1 MVNGLW
7 NGPSKVS
14 PELILTER
22 RYGGKEPV
30 LGVEDVIAKIVIG
43 ESMVL
48 ARSGTGDGI
57 DHLRQTADQ
66 TQHRSC
72 W

>member
-1 MVNGLW
+1 
-7 NGPSKVS
+7 
-14 PELILTER
+14 
-22 RYGGKEPV
+22 
-30 LGVEDVIAKIVIG
+30 
-43 ESMVL
+43 MVL